1 MILHTHIHLLP
12 KFIYWKKDKSINDC
26 SFYVQLLRSFFLN
39 IRLRLKCRKISLW
52 ISRPPSLK
60 KFKHC
65 FKVEYHY
72 EFLPELSFDTVCYI
86 SHHRD
91 GLHHEMADTFWL
103 FVATSGVSSRWF
115 DMNYYQT
122 LWGRHQGLQKYVAYH
137 ACPNVYSYKGLQCSA
152 RIPVSDSNDCSPDII
167 ICLRWMFLV
176 EPIDCVLTIT
186 SF

>member
-1 MILHTHIHLLP
+1 MFVCWFYIHI
-12 KFIYWKKDKSINDC
+12 FIYYRNLSTEKKDKSINDC
-26 SFYVQLLRSFFLN
+26 CFMYSFYVVFLN

-52 ISRPPSLK
+52 ISRPPSLEK
-60 KFKHC
+60 

-91 GLHHEMADTFWL
+91 PLDGLDHEMADTFWL

-152 RIPVSDSNDCSPDII
+152 RIPVVIAMTVVQIS
-167 ICLRWMFLV
+167 
-176 EPIDCVLTIT
+176 
-186 SF
+186 